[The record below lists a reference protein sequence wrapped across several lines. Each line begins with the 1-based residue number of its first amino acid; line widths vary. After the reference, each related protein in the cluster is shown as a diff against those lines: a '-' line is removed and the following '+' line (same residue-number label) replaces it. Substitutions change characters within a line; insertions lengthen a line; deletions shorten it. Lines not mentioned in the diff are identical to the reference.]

1 MSLQRFILKR
11 GLVTIPLLIGVSI
24 LTFAM
29 IHLIP
34 GDPVDFITQFADLEP
49 QVEAE
54 IRAQYGLDQAV
65 YMQYLSW
72 ASDAIMLDFGESI
85 TTNRTVRA
93 EIADRLPYTLL
104 MGGMAFL
111 VTITTAIPMGI
122 YAAYR
127 RNTRADQAS
136 RVFAL
141 IGVALPNFWLG
152 LILIL
157 VFSSW
162 AGLFTVLPPT
172 DQGLL
177 SRGMIWYT
185 ILPAVTIGTG
195 ATALMMRLMRSSMV
209 EELDKDYVRT
219 ARAKGL
225 PERSVIRK
233 HVVRNS
239 LISVVTVAAIQVAFI
254 ISGSVV
260 VEVVFSYPGIG
271 RLLVERVQTRDFPII
286 QALVLIIGVF
296 VVVANMLADI
306 IYAYLDPRIR
316 Y

>member
-11 GLVTIPLLIGVSI
+11 GLITIPLLIGVSI
-24 LTFAM
+24 MTFGM
-29 IHLIP
+29 IHFIP
-34 GDPVDFITQFADLEP
+34 GDPVDFITQFADLDP
-49 QVEAE
+49 DVEDE
-54 IRAQYGLDQAV
+54 IRSQYGLDQPV
-65 YMQYLSW
+65 YIQYFNW
-72 ASDAIMLDFGESI
+72 MSDAIMLDFGNAI
-85 TTNRTVRA
+85 TTNRTVSA

-104 MGGMAFL
+104 MGSMAFL
-111 VTITTAIPMGI
+111 VTVITAIPLGI
-122 YAAYR
+122 YAAYH
-127 RNTRADQAS
+127 RNTRIDQTS

-141 IGVALPNFWLG
+141 LGIALPNFWLG

-157 VFSSW
+157 VFSSYL
-162 AGLFTVLPPT
+162 GLFPVLPPT
-172 DQGLL
+172 GEGLL
-177 SRGMIWYT
+177 STDMIFYT

-225 PERSVIRK
+225 PEKTVIRK

-271 RLLVERVQTRDFPII
+271 RLLVERVQTRDFPVI

-296 VVVANMLADI
+296 VIFANMLADI

>member
-11 GLVTIPLLIGVSI
+11 GLITIPLLIGVSI
-24 LTFAM
+24 MTFGM
-29 IHLIP
+29 IHFIP
-34 GDPVDFITQFADLEP
+34 GDPVDFITQFADLDPE
-49 QVEAE
+49 VEDE
-54 IRAQYGLDQAV
+54 IRSQYGLDQPV
-65 YMQYLSW
+65 YIQYFNW
-72 ASDAIMLDFGESI
+72 MSDAIILDFGNAI
-85 TTNRTVRA
+85 TTNRTVGA
-93 EIADRLPYTLL
+93 EIGDRLPYTLL
-104 MGGMAFL
+104 MGSMAFL
-111 VTITTAIPMGI
+111 VTVVTAIPLGI
-122 YAAYR
+122 YAAYH
-127 RNTRADQAS
+127 RNTRIDQVS

-141 IGVALPNFWLG
+141 LGVALPNFWLG

-157 VFSSW
+157 LFSSYL
-162 AGLFTVLPPT
+162 GLFPVLPPT
-172 DQGLL
+172 GEGLL
-177 SRGMIWYT
+177 SWDMIRYT

-225 PERSVIRK
+225 PEKTVIRK

-271 RLLVERVQTRDFPII
+271 RLLVERVQTRDFPVI

-296 VVVANMLADI
+296 VIFANMLADI